1 MLKHALFIP
10 IFIAG
15 IALSACSQGS
25 TATSPLGPTGAA
37 QPSHRVKPDITST
50 SVTIDNTYSSA
61 IALLAVSSAC
71 LTGSPPSSVPANS
84 TSSAFIVS
92 YTGSCTIPTG
102 YFDMTY
108 DPDAA
113 LVDACIF
120 NISYDVSTGMFSYS
134 VTNHANTDCSYVL
147 GATPGTVVFIYKHI

>member
-15 IALSACSQGS
+15 VALSACSQGS
-25 TATSPLGPTGAA
+25 TATDSLGPTGPT
-37 QPSHRVKPDITST
+37 QSSHRVKPDITST
-50 SVTIDNTYSSA
+50 SVTIQNTYSSD
-61 IALLAVSSAC
+61 IELLGVSSAC

-84 TSSAFIVS
+84 TSSAFTVS
-92 YTGSCTIPTG
+92 YTGSCTIPIG
-102 YFDMTY
+102 HFNMTY

-113 LVDACIF
+113 LVDACVF
-120 NISYDVSTGMFSYS
+120 NISYDISTSMFTYS

-147 GATPGTVVFIYKHI
+147 GATPGTVIFKYAHI

>member
-25 TATSPLGPTGAA
+25 TATDPLGPTGAA
-37 QPSHRVKPDITST
+37 QPSYRVKPDITST

-61 IALLAVSSAC
+61 INLLGVSSAC
-71 LTGSPPSSVPANS
+71 LTGSPPSSVAANS
-84 TSSAFIVS
+84 TSSAFTVS
-92 YTGSCTIPTG
+92 YTGSCAANIG
-102 YFDMTY
+102 YFNMTY

-113 LVDACIF
+113 LVDACVF
-120 NISYDVSTGMFSYS
+120 NISYNVSEGAFTYS
-134 VTNHANTDCSYVL
+134 VTNHANTNCSYVP
-147 GATPGTVVFIYKHI
+147 GATPGTVVFKYVHN